1 MFYAS
6 VRFKISLRKS
16 VHVASSHDIYIFLI
30 LVTLFIYLFI
40 YLNYQ
45 QNKLSWVDE
54 IYKIFTFLNKQ
65 YFYKTKYN

>member
-6 VRFKISLRKS
+6 VRFKICLRKS

-45 QNKLSWVDE
+45 QNKLPWVDK

>member
-1 MFYAS
+1 MHLS
-6 VRFKISLRKS
+6 VLKS
-16 VHVASSHDIYIFLI
+16 VWGNPSTLPLPMIFIFFLI

-45 QNKLSWVDE
+45 QNKLPWVDK